1 MPSLYFRGEKLWSG
15 MALPSKDTVPYQRLR
30 FSMINKVATT
40 HCSFLRRQIKR
51 EDISTNAVSVTKTEL
66 YTILRDVCIVLRDVC
81 IVSNRL
87 TCIDAKLSEMET
99 LAQPLSLPFII
110 ENLISAG
117 KVAPNGERRKL
128 ANEQAGESQ
137 ESRLFRRSWFVY
149 SKSPW
154 LLQ

>member
-1 MPSLYFRGEKLWSG
+1 VLVE
-15 MALPSKDTVPYQRLR
+15 LR

-66 YTILRDVCIVLRDVC
+66 YTILRDVCIVSRDVC

-87 TCIDAKLSEMET
+87 TCIDAKLSEMEI

-110 ENLISAG
+110 ENL
-117 KVAPNGERRKL
+117 RL
-128 ANEQAGESQ
+128 
-137 ESRLFRRSWFVY
+137 SRQWRYSGGRSTYYYFGALKNILLLSNVIN
-149 SKSPW
+149 SHFSP
-154 LLQ
+154 L